1 MDRGEQRR
9 NQQKFKPK
17 KFQPKVF
24 GVKPSRKNLPSNQ
37 KRYES
42 EDSDDSEDTEVK
54 VDDNQLSNLIGET
67 KEMQVS
73 RCFFCSYMVRE
84 GDEGAH
90 PKQKKEQNIDDFIM
104 SVETKKSVQKG
115 TVQKILEPRKRDD
128 ELDNFLD
135 KVKIQ

>member
-67 KEMQVS
+67 KEM
-73 RCFFCSYMVRE
+73 E